1 MDKIIRI
8 VRGPIN
14 LLKSAVAVML
24 FSRLVR
30 SIRTDKK
37 NIKKQCVILGNGP
50 SLNFILTKE
59 KNFLR
64 NKDLL
69 CVNDFA
75 GSSNFKILKPKYY
88 VLADPVF
95 WSKDNSEKHKKRL
108 KQCLDSM
115 KEANWKMTL
124 ILPVAARRWNYF
136 LNLPKL
142 NPRIS
147 IFYINTTEVYGP
159 KNIRHFFYNLD
170 LAMPSAQNVLV
181 MAVFVAIKLGFDKI
195 YLAGAD
201 HSWHENIE
209 ISKDNILY
217 MKYSRFH
224 EKGKVKH
231 TLFYEDPGE
240 TKPYQMHN
248 LFRDLSRMFK
258 SYIELEEYSKE
269 LNTKIYNVSPKSYI
283 DAFERLDINE

>member
-14 LLKSAVAVML
+14 LLKSAVAVIL

-30 SIRTDKK
+30 PIRTNKK
-37 NIKKQCVILGNGP
+37 NTKKQCVILGNGP
-50 SLNFILTKE
+50 SLNHVLTKG
-59 KNFLR
+59 KKILR
-64 NKDLL
+64 NKYLL

-75 GSSNFKILKPKYY
+75 GSPDFKVLKPRYY

-108 KQCLDSM
+108 EQCLDSM
-115 KEANWKMTL
+115 KTADWKMTL
-124 ILPVAARRWNYF
+124 ILPVAARKWNYF
-136 LNLPKL
+136 LNLPEL

-147 IFYINTTEVYGP
+147 IFYINTTEVYGSE
-159 KNIRHFFYNLD
+159 KLRHFFYNLD

-181 MAVFVAIKLGFDKI
+181 MSVFVTLKLGFRKI

-209 ISKDNILY
+209 ISKDNTLY
-217 MKYSRFH
+217 MKYSRFY
-224 EKGKVKH
+224 EKDKIEH
-231 TLFYEDPGE
+231 QLFYEDPGE
-240 TKPYQMHN
+240 TKPYQMYN

-258 SYIELEEYSKE
+258 SYIELEKYSKE
-269 LNTKIYNVSPKSYI
+269 LNTKVYNISPKSFI